1 MALHYGRSRALM
13 AIAQNFFQPIGAAAS
28 DRFGRRHMMT
38 WGRLGWVAFFGFHRF
53 RDRGIPGYVSGLR
66 MRLLAEIFCVRLSFH
81 FVCVA
86 TVCVCLSL
94 ASLGT
99 ALWALLRIYC
109 NAAATHSCCR
119 TVLCTHVRSSHAVG
133 NRLRWLLVIFRCSS
147 FGPVWRASSALSAD
161 PRP

>member
-66 MRLLAEIFCVRLSFH
+66 MRLLAEIFCVRLSFPLRLCCNSL
-81 FVCVA
+81 CVS
-86 TVCVCLSL
+86 LSRV
-94 ASLGT
+94 SRHCPLGIV
-99 ALWALLRIYC
+99 AHLL
-109 NAAATHSCCR
+109 
-119 TVLCTHVRSSHAVG
+119 
-133 NRLRWLLVIFRCSS
+133 
-147 FGPVWRASSALSAD
+147 
-161 PRP
+161 